1 MSVTLTPVEVD
12 VHRSS
17 GLVEV
22 LIWSVSGLTGLV
34 FAVLVEFPVLDGVVL
49 LSAAYVAAQS
59 DSEDLGF
66 VDAVQKVALTDAT
79 ERHFQTKEVG
89 KAGTSI
95 AICGAMKLG
104 GPTRLPGYRL
114 QSWRRRDLE
123 PIETLA
129 AWLASS

>member
-59 DSEDLGF
+59 DSEDLGS
-66 VDAVQKVALTDAT
+66 VDAL
-79 ERHFQTKEVG
+79 
-89 KAGTSI
+89 
-95 AICGAMKLG
+95 
-104 GPTRLPGYRL
+104 
-114 QSWRRRDLE
+114 
-123 PIETLA
+123 
-129 AWLASS
+129 

>member
-22 LIWSVSGLTGLV
+22 LIWSASGLTGPV

-49 LSAAYVAAQS
+49 LRAAYVAAQS

-95 AICGAMKLG
+95 AICGAMELE
-104 GPTRLPGYRL
+104 GPPD
-114 QSWRRRDLE
+114 RRVIAYKVSDVGVR
-123 PIETLA
+123 A
-129 AWLASS
+129 Y